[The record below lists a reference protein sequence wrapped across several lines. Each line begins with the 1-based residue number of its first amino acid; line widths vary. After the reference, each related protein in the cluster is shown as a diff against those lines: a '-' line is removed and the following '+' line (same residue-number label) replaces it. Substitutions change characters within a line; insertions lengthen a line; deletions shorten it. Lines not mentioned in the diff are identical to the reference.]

1 MEDDMT
7 EPKELTA
14 EAIATVA
21 VLIQIREGK
30 KGEPSDL
37 DILNAID
44 LLRHVNARIQSGYE
58 PLPR

>member
-1 MEDDMT
+1 MT